1 MFTIF
6 MVGLI
11 IDPKLNVD
19 KVPRLIL
26 IGQQGEKYFTIV
38 RSGRSGMSSC

>member
-1 MFTIF
+1 

-26 IGQQGEKYFTIV
+26 IGQQGEKYFYN
-38 RSGRSGMSSC
+38 SQEWEEWDE